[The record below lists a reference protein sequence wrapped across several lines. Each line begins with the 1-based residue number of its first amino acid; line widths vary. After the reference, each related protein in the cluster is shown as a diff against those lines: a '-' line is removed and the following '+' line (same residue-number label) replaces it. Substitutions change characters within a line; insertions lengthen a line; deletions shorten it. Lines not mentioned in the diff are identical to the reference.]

1 MKILTLLYPLLAFYL
16 KNGFIFSQRVLNI
29 MQFRASFWHICG
41 MMRTSWQMDDPSLT
55 LPPVPSTVFAHY

>member
-29 MQFRASFWHICG
+29 MQFRASFWDYMWDYENFMADG
-41 MMRTSWQMDDPSLT
+41 
-55 LPPVPSTVFAHY
+55 